1 MDNNFGYSGASKY
14 TLDDFNEATGISS
27 STKTSGMGYDNS
39 SNPQMS
45 AAANKMMN
53 AMQSQMSS

>member
-53 AMQSQMSS
+53 AM